1 MKEGNDELK
10 NCFLQ
15 KTSTR
20 KELQRA
26 QSNIGTGIKT
36 RQELSE
42 EQQVMTKRI
51 KELEH
56 KLTD

>member
-56 KLTD
+56 K

>member
-10 NCFLQ
+10 NCLLQ

-26 QSNIGTGIKT
+26 QSSIGTGMKT

-56 KLTD
+56 K